1 MPDSLLMFSKNV
13 VFFFL
18 KCFLLCVEKL
28 IGEAIEH
35 FVASHDCFREANK
48 MVKIDLDFYDQ

>member
-1 MPDSLLMFSKNV
+1 MFSKNV